1 MKLLQKLRSS
11 AATKI
16 VAASALT
23 APMLAFA
30 DGSGTTNLWDGAV
43 TALTACGAGIAAV
56 GTVAITLCVA
66 AVSISIIRK
75 AVQKAA

>member
-11 AATKI
+11 TATKV
-16 VAASALT
+16 VAVSALT

-30 DGSGTTNLWDGAV
+30 DSNMWDNAV
-43 TALTACGAGIAAV
+43 TALTACGVGIAAV
-56 GTVAITLCVA
+56 GTVAIALCVA